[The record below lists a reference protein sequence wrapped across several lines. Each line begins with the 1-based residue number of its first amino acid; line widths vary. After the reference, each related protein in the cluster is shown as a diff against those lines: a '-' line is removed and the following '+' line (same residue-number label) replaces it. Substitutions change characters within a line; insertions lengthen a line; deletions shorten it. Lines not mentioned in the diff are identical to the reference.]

1 MTSEIL
7 ACVKEE
13 VTCPICLDLFIEP
26 LSIGCGHSFC
36 KACITLMYESKKNK
50 AGQGTC
56 PVCQASYQLENLQP
70 NRHLTNI
77 VERLKGVQLNPKQEK
92 QKEYRCA
99 HHGEKLQLFCTTDR
113 LVICWLCERSQEHR
127 GHKTLL
133 LEEVAQ
139 EYKEKLQEI
148 LQKLRAE
155 EKEFENRKDV
165 IQKER
170 TYWKNQIKGEQQ
182 NVKAVF
188 TQLAQGLNSEEKNE
202 LQKLQQEEKYIL
214 DSLQES
220 ENELAKQKQLVRDLV
235 SELEKRLQG
244 SSMDIETLT
253 PTTPKTF
260 PKGQRREFQGFD
272 LQVALKAFRVKVTLD
287 PSTNPHTII
296 IDDQRRIKYNPQ
308 RQNDTLLS
316 RGVLGSPAITSGK
329 HYWEIDV
336 SMKSDWLLGVSGRRC
351 SQPTFS
357 QHTQRTT
364 AISMD
369 FKAPVYKSAPSL
381 FRASVNHPDYWD
393 SPEYWVI
400 GMKSGHTYNA
410 FQGFSPFSGNFSMTF
425 FVSVS
430 PHRIGVFL
438 DYGASMV
445 SFYNITNNGALM
457 CRFRDCRFP
466 PEVFPYFN
474 PMNCSQPMTV
484 C

>member
-139 EYKEKLQEI
+139 EYK
-148 LQKLRAE
+148 
-155 EKEFENRKDV
+155 
-165 IQKER
+165 
-170 TYWKNQIKGEQQ
+170 NQIKGEQQ

-244 SSMDIETLT
+244 SSMDMLQDVNDIIE
-253 PTTPKTF
+253 
-260 PKGQRREFQGFD
+260 
-272 LQVALKAFRVKVTLD
+272 
-287 PSTNPHTII
+287 
-296 IDDQRRIKYNPQ
+296 
-308 RQNDTLLS
+308 
-316 RGVLGSPAITSGK
+316 
-329 HYWEIDV
+329 
-336 SMKSDWLLGVSGRRC
+336 
-351 SQPTFS
+351 
-357 QHTQRTT
+357 
-364 AISMD
+364 
-369 FKAPVYKSAPSL
+369 
-381 FRASVNHPDYWD
+381 
-393 SPEYWVI
+393 
-400 GMKSGHTYNA
+400 
-410 FQGFSPFSGNFSMTF
+410 
-425 FVSVS
+425 
-430 PHRIGVFL
+430 
-438 DYGASMV
+438 
-445 SFYNITNNGALM
+445 
-457 CRFRDCRFP
+457 
-466 PEVFPYFN
+466 
-474 PMNCSQPMTV
+474 
-484 C
+484 

>member
-357 QHTQRTT
+357 QHTQ
-364 AISMD
+364 
-369 FKAPVYKSAPSL
+369 
-381 FRASVNHPDYWD
+381 HYWD